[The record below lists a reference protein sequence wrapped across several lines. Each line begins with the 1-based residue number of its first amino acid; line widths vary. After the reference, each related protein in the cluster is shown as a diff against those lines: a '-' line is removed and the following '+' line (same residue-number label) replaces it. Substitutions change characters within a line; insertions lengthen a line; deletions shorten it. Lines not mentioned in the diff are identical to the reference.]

1 MKERVKGV
9 SGLQRVTCLIP
20 ILQGY
25 DQQGEYYQGSYDP
38 YSQGSSY
45 DQSGYYSGQQYYEGS
60 GYDQNYDYSSYYAQ
74 QQQTTPPVSS
84 SAVSSAS
91 QLPVPVTT
99 KSISSKQQSEYYGQ
113 FYSQSGAKMF
123 GSAEHELLK
132 VSYFYHSMSGAR
144 YGSEGRGVHKYRS
157 YH

>member
-1 MKERVKGV
+1 MFRGFPY
-9 SGLQRVTCLIP
+9 TCLIP

-60 GYDQNYDYSSYYAQ
+60 GYDQTYDYSSYYAQ
-74 QQQTTPPVSS
+74 QQQTTPPVST

-91 QLPVPVTT
+91 QPPVPVTT
-99 KSISSKQQSEYYGQ
+99 KSISSKQQSEYHE
-113 FYSQSGAKMF
+113 SGAKMF
-123 GSAEHELLK
+123 GSAG
-132 VSYFYHSMSGAR
+132 FCYHSMSGA
-144 YGSEGRGVHKYRS
+144 YCGPSVVNNLL
-157 YH
+157 